1 MVINVDA
8 PAPNQTVG
16 QPFVVTGW
24 AIDRAH
30 PTQSGVSFLHV
41 WATPHSG
48 APAVF
53 LGQADTGYARPDIGA
68 YYGSRFTPSGWGL
81 TASGLSPGWH
91 TLTFT
96 PFSTVTQTFRFDKVV
111 NVVVLVQ

>member
-1 MVINVDA
+1 MLSVAED
-8 PAPNQTVG
+8 
-16 QPFVVTGW
+16 
-24 AIDRAH
+24 
-30 PTQSGVSFLHV
+30 
-41 WATPHSG
+41 
-48 APAVF
+48 
-53 LGQADTGYARPDIGA
+53 
-68 YYGSRFTPSGWGL
+68 PSGWGL